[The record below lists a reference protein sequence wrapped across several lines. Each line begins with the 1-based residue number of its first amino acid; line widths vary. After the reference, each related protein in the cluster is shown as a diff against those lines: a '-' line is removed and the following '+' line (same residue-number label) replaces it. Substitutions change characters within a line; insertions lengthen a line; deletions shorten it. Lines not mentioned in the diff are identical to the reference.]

1 LKFKLVLKGICAYT
15 YYICGKHA
23 ERPTDVDLTLKE
35 VFLASIDLE
44 NHDFNVN
51 MPLTTL

>member
-1 LKFKLVLKGICAYT
+1 MLYSLKFKLMVEGKCIIHY
-15 YYICGKHA
+15 KHA

-44 NHDFNVN
+44 NHDISVN
-51 MPLTTL
+51 MPLML